1 MYRRNQLNEENV
13 VCLKL
18 AAHTFFLSF
27 RHRLLHACQEP
38 MRNQYEQDILEA
50 IDHIYVDYFLVEG
63 GMPMCLSFCFCI
75 CVSSTNFSKGS
86 ISRQFKLWITKSGS
100 RSLKSSL
107 EDSRLGVNEYDS
119 IFGVSSGVHNL
130 DSTVLLEVR
139 TQVPELV
146 CPG

>member
-1 MYRRNQLNEENV
+1 MLE
-13 VCLKL
+13 LL
-18 AAHTFFLSF
+18 FL
-27 RHRLLHACQEP
+27 H
-38 MRNQYEQDILEA
+38 
-50 IDHIYVDYFLVEG
+50 
-63 GMPMCLSFCFCI
+63 

-107 EDSRLGVNEYDS
+107 EDSRLGVNEYDY
-119 IFGVSSGVHNL
+119 IFGASSGVHNL